1 MRVSARRRRHR
12 GLPARRVGAADRGR
26 GVYRRVPRAAGL
38 RLRGEGGQRDVEYR
52 NIRVKDYAREGKWR
66 ALFDGKSFDGWKEW
80 GSESGRCATAPS
92 SAAAARRRSRATWP
106 RWRPSRI
113 PRARRLQDLGDG
125 NFASSTTRPSRE
137 RRRLP
142 VIAAAPGRGRPG
154 ITLAVGLGLRELQ
167 ARLAGGAGLKSPQA
181 MALRQE
187 QWNEIEIRTA
197 GQPRDHVGQRMR
209 ILDLTDQGQQLFE
222 GKFRLQLHSG
232 GVERHP
238 LEGPVLAE

>member
-1 MRVSARRRRHR
+1 
-12 GLPARRVGAADRGR
+12 
-26 GVYRRVPRAAGL
+26 
-38 RLRGEGGQRDVEYR
+38 
-52 NIRVKDYAREGKWR
+52 
-66 ALFDGKSFDGWKEW
+66 
-80 GSESGRCATAPS
+80 
-92 SAAAARRRSRATWP
+92 
-106 RWRPSRI
+106 
-113 PRARRLQDLGDG
+113 
-125 NFASSTTRPSRE
+125 
-137 RRRLP
+137 
-142 VIAAAPGRGRPG
+142 
-154 ITLAVGLGLRELQ
+154 
-167 ARLAGGAGLKSPQA
+167 